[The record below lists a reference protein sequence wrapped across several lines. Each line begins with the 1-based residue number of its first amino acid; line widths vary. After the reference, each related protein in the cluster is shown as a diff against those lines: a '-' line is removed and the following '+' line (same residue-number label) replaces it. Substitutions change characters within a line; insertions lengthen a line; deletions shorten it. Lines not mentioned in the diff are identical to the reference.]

1 LSLLERPFPP
11 KVTSLYQARIRTFGG
26 NGFSRGDNLVIFYYF
41 STLNSSLIKR
51 GDLWWN
57 GLSRGD
63 NLVIFYEFSALNSSL
78 IKRGDLWG
86 EWPLKRGQFSDIL
99 LFQCIEF

>member
-1 LSLLERPFPP
+1 
-11 KVTSLYQARIRTFGG
+11 VTFGG

-51 GDLWWN
+51 GDLWW
-57 GLSRGD
+57 
-63 NLVIFYEFSALNSSL
+63 
-78 IKRGDLWG
+78 

-99 LFQCIEF
+99 LFQYIEF